1 MGRIRVV
8 VGVLG
13 LLALLLVLRHRE
25 RRKAEVRATRADLL
39 VARRAVDAYRA
50 DHGLACPKGGWAE
63 LVSSGY
69 LARVPLD
76 AWARPLRLTCPSPR
90 PERAYDVA
98 SDGPDGE
105 PGGLDRVE

>member
-8 VGVLG
+8 LGVLG
-13 LLALLLVLRHRE
+13 VVLLALVLRHRE
-25 RRKAEVRATRADLL
+25 RRKAEVRTTRAELL
-39 VARRAVDAYRA
+39 LARRAIDAYRA
-50 DHGLACPKGGWAE
+50 DHGLACPKSGWPE
-63 LVSSGY
+63 LVAAGY
-69 LARVPLD
+69 LARVPED

-90 PERAYDVA
+90 AERAYDVS